1 MFDKRYQLVFATNNV
16 HKAKEVNLIL
26 GDSFQIISLA
36 EAGIEIEIPE
46 PFDTLEENAREKS
59 MTIFQLKGVNCFSE
73 DTGLEVEALGGK
85 PGVKSARYA
94 GEPSTTAA
102 NIEKLLT
109 ELNGQKNRA
118 ARFRTVI
125 SLIENGS
132 ETQFEGICTGIISY
146 EPMGDNGF
154 GYDPVFIP
162 DGSSQTFAS
171 MSASEKNQFSHRR
184 KAVEKLVAYLKQHA
198 P

>member
-1 MFDKRYQLVFATNNV
+1 MFDKRYQLVFATNNL

-59 MTIFQLKGVNCFSE
+59 MTIFQLKGMDCFSE
-73 DTGLEVEALGGK
+73 DTGLEVEVLGGK

-94 GEPSTTAA
+94 GEPSSSAA
-102 NIEKLLT
+102 NIEKLLI
-109 ELNGQKNRA
+109 ELNGQKNRT

-132 ETQFEGICTGIISY
+132 EIQFEGICTGIISY

-154 GYDPVFIP
+154 GYDPVFY
-162 DGSSQTFAS
+162 
-171 MSASEKNQFSHRR
+171 SEWI
-184 KAVEKLVAYLKQHA
+184 
-198 P
+198 